1 MSRNLPQLLPAI
13 LVVVMSFAAAD
24 VQAAR
29 PASRKAVSTDI
40 QNDREIAALELR
52 LFERLDYPLRLHK
65 LEREIELTDAR
76 LASQRRR
83 ANEYKQFTKFKYS
96 APMFLTLEKTRLAV
110 LESELTLK
118 NLEEEKLLLI
128 RHRPALRR
136 LLELRVETASARIE
150 IMSR

>member
-1 MSRNLPQLLPAI
+1 MFRNLSQLSLI
-13 LVVVMSFAAAD
+13 LVVVLTFVAAD

-29 PASRKAVSTDI
+29 PVSRNSVSTDI

-65 LEREIELTDAR
+65 LEREIELAEAR

-83 ANEYKQFTKFKYS
+83 VTEYKQFTKFKHS
-96 APMFLTLEKTRLAV
+96 APLFLTLEKSRLSV
-110 LESELTLK
+110 VELEMTLK

-128 RHRPALRR
+128 RHRPAIRR
-136 LLELRVETASARIE
+136 LLKLRVETVGARIE
-150 IMSR
+150 IMPR